1 MWHRDTKWA
10 DAVGKVLTMDLS
22 PHCGP
27 PCWGPKGSDVTEQLS
42 THTCTHTHTH
52 THTHITSIAMLS
64 YEQSQ
69 PKGLCQALWIICHS
83 HVLSQTE
90 GIDKGLQVGGPGW
103 DALTRQPAATATWE
117 AQPLHSRCQLL
128 LISSYTFNLLLLPQQ
143 GGFLLLVGFFFFSPI
158 KKFSV

>member
-1 MWHRDTKWA
+1 MTQRHKVSRCCWKSADDGLESPLWSSLLRSQRVRRDWATKHA
-10 DAVGKVLTMDLS
+10 HM
-22 PHCGP
+22 
-27 PCWGPKGSDVTEQLS
+27 
-42 THTCTHTHTH
+42 HTHTH

-128 LISSYTFNLLLLPQQ
+128 LISSYTFNLLLLPKQ